1 MQGLS
6 RSLLRL
12 EKGLAGLLTFAI
24 LVLVG
29 FGSVARGLGYPQV
42 WTDEL
47 AVHLMVMLAFIAA
60 SMGVALQNH
69 MAMGLMPESLGPR
82 GRRVLARV
90 NQGLILAFM
99 ALMAVL
105 VWIWLDL
112 PGLIAAGSGEALAEA
127 SFNFAWTD
135 PTLTLGMR
143 KIWFWLVVPASVLAG
158 SLHVLAQIVTPLPEA
173 EA

>member
-1 MQGLS
+1 MQRLS
-6 RSLLRL
+6 FYLLRL
-12 EKGLAGLLTFAI
+12 EKALVGVLTFAI
-24 LVLVG
+24 LLLVG
-29 FGSVARGLGYPQV
+29 FGSVARGLGAPQV

-90 NQGLILAFM
+90 NQGLILGFM

-105 VWIWLDL
+105 IWIWLDL
-112 PGLIAAGSGEALAEA
+112 PGLIAAGSGEALAQ
-127 SFNFAWTD
+127 STFNFAWTD
-135 PTLTLGMR
+135 PTLTLGLR
-143 KIWFWLVVPASVLAG
+143 KIWFWLVIPASVLAG
-158 SLHVLAQIVTPLPEA
+158 MVHVLAQILSPLPQVRA
-173 EA
+173 